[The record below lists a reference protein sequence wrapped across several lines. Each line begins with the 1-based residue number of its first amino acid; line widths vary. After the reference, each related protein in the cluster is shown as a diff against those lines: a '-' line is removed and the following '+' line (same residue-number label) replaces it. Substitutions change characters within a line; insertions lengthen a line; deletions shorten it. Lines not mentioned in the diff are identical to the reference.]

1 LLIDHGSAA
10 STLDCLSF
18 WGARLGGVIDP
29 ARSALA
35 ITAAS
40 SLISAGGEHG
50 TVAQIADALLGAQ
63 VVRAVELDIKPA

>member
-1 LLIDHGSAA
+1 M
-10 STLDCLSF
+10 
-18 WGARLGGVIDP
+18 IDP

-63 VVRAVELDIKPA
+63 VVRAVELDINPA